1 MESFSIEQLTA
12 NFYEWEGRGRGWQV
26 WNAPVELEPPFIP
39 FFHSYGR
46 ESVVDDGRTPTYL
59 STLADKIKNAFNK
72 TSGEISE
79 SSESSVP
86 EEVLAA
92 VFSDDSEVKEL
103 SITIPS
109 SVDISHEYCE
119 YFLLSLSTC
128 RLPVSFEIL
137 GTKDEI
143 TIQFACREMDIP
155 QVEQQVRSFFPEMVI
170 KEGIKVADTL
180 RSNNQPTMVVDCGL
194 SEEFM
199 RPLRTFNNFDPDP
212 LTSIFGALESLNND
226 EVGLVQV
233 LFQSVDAPW
242 ASNIMHAIRNYDGS
256 CFFFD
261 APEMLDLSEEKVK
274 WPLFAVVLR
283 LIGKSSSG
291 ERAKEIVRNLFSGLH
306 SFSNPMS
313 NELIPLTNDEYGDD
327 VHFEDVI
334 LRQSHRSGMLLNSD
348 ELLGFVHFPSASLQ
362 SEKLKRDSRK
372 THPVPAIASGHSFII
387 GNNLHHNVSKE
398 ASLSTEQRLRHVH
411 IIGKTG
417 TGKSTLLV
425 NMIRQ
430 DIEAG
435 RGVAVLDPHGDLI
448 DRIIERMPE
457 NRIKDVILF
466 DPGDTEYPVGF
477 NILEAH
483 SEIEQRVL
491 SSDLVDIFRRFS
503 STWGDQMTTVLSN
516 AIDAFLESSAGGT
529 LNDLK
534 RFLLEQQYRD
544 SILSQCGDSH
554 RVYFWKKEYPL
565 LRGGSQVS
573 IITRLDAFLRS
584 KMIRNI
590 LTQREGLNFSNMM
603 ETGKI
608 FLAKLS
614 QGIIG
619 EENAYLLG
627 SLICTK
633 LHQVVMG
640 RQVLDV
646 VERKP
651 FFLYIDEFQHFVVPS
666 MASMLSGSR
675 KMSFGLAISHQDL
688 QQITDSGLA
697 NSVITN
703 PATRI
708 CFSLGDNDAQKL
720 QSGFSHFDASDL
732 MNLGVGEAI
741 ARIERNDFD
750 FNLAT
755 YDIPSVSN
763 DLASAGREQ
772 IISHSRETY
781 GRKLISADIPT
792 PPIVQI
798 KAPSIQDTIQPMR
811 ILKEEKKE
819 EPKPQ
824 AFITQ
829 PDISIATEDL
839 QKRQNS
845 SQHRYLQTL
854 IKKMAEQRGY
864 KAVIEEMTQDG
875 GRVDVGLERDG
886 KRIACEIAITTED
899 IHELHNIEKCLRAGY
914 DPVIVCSSVKQNLKA
929 IRNLVVEKLNSADQ
943 NKIQYFE
950 PDELFLY
957 LNNEALQELPG
968 ETRVKGY
975 RVKVKY
981 DAITDT
987 EKNQKHEAVA
997 QIIGQAL
1004 KRLKK
1009 DEK

>member
-1 MESFSIEQLTA
+1 VESFSIEQLTA
-12 NFYEWEGRGRGWQV
+12 NFYEWEGRGRGWQL

-39 FFHSYGR
+39 
-46 ESVVDDGRTPTYL
+46 PTYL

-79 SSESSVP
+79 SSESSEP
-86 EEVLAA
+86 EEVFP
-92 VFSDDSEVKEL
+92 VGFSDESEVKEL

-109 SVDISHEYCE
+109 SAEISREYADH
-119 YFLLSLSTC
+119 FLLSLSAC
-128 RLPVSFEIL
+128 QLPVSFEIL

-143 TIQFACREMDIP
+143 TIQFACREIDLP
-155 QVEQQVRSFFPEMVI
+155 QIEQQIRSFFPEMVI
-170 KEGIKVADTL
+170 KEGKKVADKL
-180 RSNNQPTMVVDCGL
+180 RAKNQHTMIVDCGL

-199 RPLRTFNNFDPDP
+199 RPLLTFKNFDPDP
-212 LTSIFGALESLNND
+212 LTSIFGALENLKD
-226 EVGLVQV
+226 EEVGMVQV
-233 LFQSVDAPW
+233 LFRSVNAPW
-242 ASNIMHAIRNYDGS
+242 ASNIMHAVRNYDGS

-261 APEMLDLSEEKVK
+261 APEMLPLAEDKIRR
-274 WPLFAVVLR
+274 PLFAVVLR
-283 LIGKSSSG
+283 LIGQSLSY
-291 ERAKEIVRNLFSGLH
+291 ERSKEIVRNLFSGLH
-306 SFSNPMS
+306 AFSNPLS
-313 NELIPLTNDEYGDD
+313 NELIPLSNDGYDD
-327 VHFEDVI
+327 SLHFEDVVF
-334 LRQSHRSGMLLNSD
+334 RQSHRSGMLLNSD
-348 ELLGFVHFPSASLQ
+348 ELLGFVHFPSS
-362 SEKLKRDSRK
+362 SIRSSKLKRDSRK
-372 THPVPAIASGHSFII
+372 THPVPAIASGHSFVI
-387 GNNLHHNVSKE
+387 GKNIHHNVSNE
-398 ASLSTEQRLRHVH
+398 VSLSNEQRLRHIH

-417 TGKSTLLV
+417 TGKSTLLI

-430 DIEAG
+430 DIEEG

-448 DRIIERMPE
+448 DRIIERIPE

-466 DPGDTEYPVGF
+466 DPGDTGYPVGF

-516 AIDAFLESSAGGT
+516 AIDAFLESSTGGT

-544 SILSQCGDSH
+544 SILSLCGDSH
-554 RVYFWKKEYPL
+554 IVYFWKKEYPL

-584 KMIRNI
+584 RMIRNI
-590 LTQREGLNFSNMM
+590 LNQREGLNFTHII

-640 RQVLDV
+640 RQVLEV
-646 VERKP
+646 IERKP

-675 KMSFGLAISHQDL
+675 KMSFGLALSHQDL

-697 NSVITN
+697 NSVISN

-750 FNLAT
+750 FNLVT
-755 YDIPSVSN
+755 YDIPQVSHDVASVR
-763 DLASAGREQ
+763 REQ
-772 IISHSRETY
+772 IISHSREMY
-781 GRKLISADIPT
+781 GRKIVSADIPA

-798 KAPSIQDTIQPMR
+798 KAPLIQDTIQP
-811 ILKEEKKE
+811 IQIVKEEKKE
-819 EPKPQ
+819 EPTPRP
-824 AFITQ
+824 FVPQ

-864 KAVIEEMTQDG
+864 KAVIEEITQDG

-950 PDELFLY
+950 PDELFHY
-957 LNNEALQELPG
+957 LNNETLQELPG

-975 RVKVKY
+975 RVKVNY

-987 EKNQKHEAVA
+987 EKNQKREAVA
-997 QIIGQAL
+997 QVIAGAM
-1004 KRLKK
+1004 KRLNKK
-1009 DEK
+1009 EK